1 MTEEIVR
8 EPLIKSDPIVFGILM
23 VVLAIIF
30 ATSSSEHKFFRKFYR
45 VIPALLLCYLI
56 PSLLSTFGIISGH
69 SEYSGLY
76 GAVKNYMLPASLA
89 LLTLSIDLK
98 AIVKLGPK
106 SVIMFLTATIGIVIG
121 GPLSVLLVS
130 VISPDLLG
138 SGINEP
144 DALWKGLA
152 TLAGSWI
159 GGSAN
164 QTAMLEMFQYDK
176 NLYGGMLTVDIVVA
190 NIWMAFLLYGAADP
204 TKIDK
209 WLKADSS
216 AIEELK
222 LKVKTFTEKH
232 KRIPTLTDVMK
243 ILGVA
248 FGAVALSHVASDTIP
263 GIVSGIDALKGSL
276 LTSGFFWLVMGATT
290 LGLVLS
296 FTRFRELEGA
306 GASRIGSVFI
316 YILVAV
322 IGTKMDITKAF
333 EEPGL
338 ILVGLLWMAIHVLL
352 LFIVAKIIRAP
363 FFFLAVGSKANIGGA
378 ASAPIV
384 ASAFHPSLAPVG
396 VLLAV
401 LGYALGTYGATIC
414 ALMMQMATP

>member
-1 MTEEIVR
+1 MTDEIIR

-23 VVLAIIF
+23 VVLALIF
-30 ATSSSEHKFFRKFYR
+30 ATASSEKKIFKKFYR
-45 VIPALLLCYLI
+45 IIPALLLCYLI

-106 SVIMFLTATIGIVIG
+106 SIIMFLTATFGIVLG

-138 SGINEP
+138 SGVNEP

-204 TKIDK
+204 SKIDK

-232 KRIPTLTDVMK
+232 RRIPSLTDVMK

-263 GIVSGIDALKGSL
+263 DLISDIDILKGSL

-290 LGLVLS
+290 LGLLLS

-338 ILVGLLWMAIHVLL
+338 ILVGLLWMAIHVTL